1 MTGGQRALLEAV
13 IRLGQ
18 TMGLQ
23 LVATGL
29 ETREQLDALR
39 RLGCDLGEG
48 PLFSQPIDAAGALE
62 IAVEHQKALPPGV

>member
-1 MTGGQRALLEAV
+1 
-13 IRLGQ
+13 
-18 TMGLQ
+18 MGLQ